1 MINIGCVV
9 YKKGEEPGTLNAQ
22 WCHLLAGVGT
32 GKATGGPAEG
42 FAGRYHIHYFDDKGN
57 EVAVRELEIDKTGDY
72 YEPSWI
78 YHGTLRAKGIGMEVA
93 DSLVAG
99 WHDIDDELLQ
109 A

>member
-9 YKKGEEPGTLNAQ
+9 YRKGAEPGTLTAQ

-32 GKATGGPAEG
+32 GKAIGGPAEG

-57 EVAVRELEIDKTGDY
+57 EVAARELEIDKMGDY
-72 YEPSWI
+72 YELSWI
-78 YHGTLRAKGIGMEVA
+78 YQGAIRGKGIGMEVG

-99 WHDIDDELLQ
+99 WRDIDDERLQ
-109 A
+109 E